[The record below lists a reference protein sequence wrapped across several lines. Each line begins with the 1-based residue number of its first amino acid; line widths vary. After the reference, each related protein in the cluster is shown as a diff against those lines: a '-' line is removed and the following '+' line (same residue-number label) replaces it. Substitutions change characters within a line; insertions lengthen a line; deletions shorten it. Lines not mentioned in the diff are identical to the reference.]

1 MERTSAL
8 NVSSLI
14 GELKADNEQM
24 QNVMKKIQRISTQSK
39 ILSLN
44 SGIEAARAGEA
55 GRGFTV
61 VAKEIDQFATT
72 SMDASKESERI
83 ITRMQSKANEIIAVR
98 TVDVAFDTIDKVERN
113 LFERNC
119 DVQAWATFDAIKNIV
134 QHTNRENEQIAQ
146 RFLRDIHRIY
156 EVYFELIVVKTTGE
170 IVATA
175 KNHQLIGQYMD
186 EQEWFQEVMRTN
198 QPYVTDLY
206 YSEILQAHTMNY
218 SSPIH
223 DEEGQIIGVLSTRFN
238 WAYVVDI
245 INRANLG
252 MNSLLYIVNKNG
264 VIIASSDEKDYLKK
278 DLNSYETVQN
288 AIRRSSV
295 VGYELEQNQIV
306 AYHRSQGYNNYEG
319 KGWYAIVIEKIS
331 S

>member
-1 MERTSAL
+1 M
-8 NVSSLI
+8 
-14 GELKADNEQM
+14 KADNEQM

-55 GRGFTV
+55 GRGFAV

-146 RFLRDIHRIY
+146 RSNVLLLDEPTTFLDIAHQMEVLELVKQLNEEFGITVVMVLHDINQAATYSDRLIVMKAGKIHY
-156 EVYFELIVVKTTGE
+156 DGIPQCVLCTEMFQTVFNIDAEVHNNQDGVYFTPLRRKRG
-170 IVATA
+170 
-175 KNHQLIGQYMD
+175 
-186 EQEWFQEVMRTN
+186 
-198 QPYVTDLY
+198 
-206 YSEILQAHTMNY
+206 
-218 SSPIH
+218 
-223 DEEGQIIGVLSTRFN
+223 
-238 WAYVVDI
+238 
-245 INRANLG
+245 NL
-252 MNSLLYIVNKNG
+252 
-264 VIIASSDEKDYLKK
+264 
-278 DLNSYETVQN
+278 
-288 AIRRSSV
+288 
-295 VGYELEQNQIV
+295 
-306 AYHRSQGYNNYEG
+306 
-319 KGWYAIVIEKIS
+319 
-331 S
+331 